1 MHQQS
6 YLDIVKRLEHLLQ
19 CCKEFGQAG
28 MQDDHRRPLG
38 IAAPQLL
45 DEVVEAFLCTAH
57 NDMARQ
63 VCNLLGS
70 SDLQRQQHL

>member
-1 MHQQS
+1 
-6 YLDIVKRLEHLLQ
+6 
-19 CCKEFGQAG
+19 